1 MNVIF
6 IAVFTISVAVM
17 AFIEPNAVV
26 GAMTEGGKKALELTF
41 SLTVIYAVWLG
52 VSEVAE
58 KAGVNKKIAKLLSPA
73 VDKLFKNADEETKKH
88 LSMNISANLLGLGGV
103 ATPYGINAANL
114 LDKKGDTDGLD
125 KLFIIAATSIQILP
139 TTVISL
145 RQSYNSVAAADIF
158 LPTLLST
165 IVSTLSGL
173 LMLKIFKARKK

>member
-26 GAMTEGGKKALELTF
+26 GAMTVGGRKALELTF

-103 ATPYGINAANL
+103 QLSEGPRRG
-114 LDKKGDTDGLD
+114 
-125 KLFIIAATSIQILP
+125 
-139 TTVISL
+139 
-145 RQSYNSVAAADIF
+145 RAAAAEG
-158 LPTLLST
+158 SA
-165 IVSTLSGL
+165 
-173 LMLKIFKARKK
+173 ARTRRVRRRRGEPRAETA